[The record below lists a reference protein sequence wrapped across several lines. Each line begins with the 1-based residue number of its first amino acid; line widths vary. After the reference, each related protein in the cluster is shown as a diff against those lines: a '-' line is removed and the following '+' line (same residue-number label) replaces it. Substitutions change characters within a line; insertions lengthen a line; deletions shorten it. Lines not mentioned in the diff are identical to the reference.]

1 MIGRLIPR
9 KYRWLT
15 SANLDIDPSQAS
27 LATKA
32 IGHDL
37 IGFLVRQDQA
47 VRDWRRAVRV
57 VTVETS
63 EREQ

>member
-1 MIGRLIPR
+1 MIERFIPR

-15 SANLDIDPSQAS
+15 SADLDIDPSQVSPAI
-27 LATKA
+27 KA

-47 VRDWRRAVRV
+47 VKDWRRAVRA

>member
-1 MIGRLIPR
+1 MIERLIPR

-15 SANLDIDPSQAS
+15 SADLDIDPSQAS
-27 LATKA
+27 PAIKA
-32 IGHDL
+32 IAHDL

-47 VRDWRRAVRV
+47 VKDWRRAVRAAI
-57 VTVETS
+57 VEVN

>member
-1 MIGRLIPR
+1 MIARLIPR

-15 SANLDIDPSQAS
+15 SADLDIDLSQAS
-27 LATKA
+27 PATKA
-32 IGHDL
+32 ISRDL

-47 VRDWRRAVRV
+47 GKDWRRAVRA
-57 VTVETS
+57 VTVEIS